1 MLSPNFSK
9 QFRSYNGLIQPTS
22 KAKVDFSVSSKT
34 EILIS
39 KTGFLIFIHLSA
51 CKGKWIILGGIG
63 GQEWKRKIKT
73 S

>member
-51 CKGKWIILGGIG
+51 YRGSG
-63 GQEWKRKIKT
+63 
-73 S
+73 